1 MPNDHDDVDTYRF
14 CPECGAQAA
23 ERAKFCGECG
33 RSLIKEA
40 AAQST
45 AQSIDQLPLPPMT
58 TDLPTVEEPSQAPA
72 VSTSVV
78 DPPTDGADQEHAADT
93 EPSAEQQEAAPLVV
107 PPMTTDVPTV
117 EDPGQAPAVSMSVV
131 DTPTD
136 ATGQELATQSDPWTV
151 PFTGPDPSAE
161 QQETET
167 AALVPDLPAPVG
179 VPPRGRHHRGVWS
192 PDRND
197 EMSETVAQPAAPP
210 IPYFDPPPTSSP
222 PVYVT
227 PWEGGAEENGSL
239 PSAPRH
245 VSFLSEVLPPPEP
258 MLITPG
264 TLPSTRPDEVRPDAD
279 EVAASNSERAYTSP
293 AFVIPMVVVAAIV
306 IIVIFISSR

>member
-40 AAQST
+40 AAQSA
-45 AQSIDQLPLPPMT
+45 AQSTDQLPLPPMT
-58 TDLPTVEEPSQAPA
+58 TDLP
-72 VSTSVV
+72 TSVV

-93 EPSAEQQEAAPLVV
+93 DPSAEQHEAAPLVV
-107 PPMTTDVPTV
+107 PPMTTDLPTV
-117 EDPGQAPAVSMSVV
+117 EDPGQVPAVSMSVV

-151 PFTGPDPSAE
+151 AFTGPDPLAE
-161 QQETET
+161 QQETE
-167 AALVPDLPAPVG
+167 AGALVPDVPVPVG

-210 IPYFDPPPTSSP
+210 IPTFDPLPTSGP

-227 PWEGGAEENGSL
+227 PWEGAAEENGSL

-264 TLPSTRPDEVRPDAD
+264 TVPSTSPDEVRPDSD
-279 EVAASNSERAYTSP
+279 KVAASNSERAYTSP